1 MRPRSRSR
9 SPDRRRDSRD
19 DGLSPAMRE
28 LQREQLEAA
37 RRAVRAREMGKR
49 SLPASSPEEATS
61 SKKQREI
68 YVGNLAPGVD
78 AVLGTFFDE
87 ALARL
92 FPELAEFGP
101 PVLRVNVDPSR
112 AFGFVEF
119 RSEFLAHAASRLDKT
134 DVGGRPIHVGRPRGY
149 VETEPGH
156 AHDRTPVVA
165 AAPYK
170 LANTEMA
177 RKRR

>member
-1 MRPRSRSR
+1 
-9 SPDRRRDSRD
+9 
-19 DGLSPAMRE
+19 MRE
-28 LQREQLEAA
+28 LQRQQLEAA
-37 RRAVRAREMGKR
+37 RLAVRAREIGTR
-49 SLPASSPEEATS
+49 RLPASSPEEASS

-78 AVLGTFFDE
+78 VVLRTFFDE

-92 FPELAEFGP
+92 FPELAELGS
-101 PVLRVNVDPSR
+101 PVLRVNVDPSQ

-134 DVGGRPIHVGRPRGY
+134 DVGGRPIHIGRPRGY
-149 VETEPGH
+149 VEPEPGH
-156 AHDRTPVVA
+156 AHDQTPVVE
-165 AAPYK
+165 AAPYV

-177 RKRR
+177 RRRR

>member
-119 RSEFLAHAASRLDKT
+119 RSDFLAHAATKLDKT

-149 VETEPGH
+149 VEQEPGH

-165 AAPYK
+165 AAPYV

-177 RKRR
+177 RRRR

>member
-1 MRPRSRSR
+1 
-9 SPDRRRDSRD
+9 
-19 DGLSPAMRE
+19 MRE
-28 LQREQLEAA
+28 LQRQQLEAA
-37 RRAVRAREMGKR
+37 RLAVRAREIGTR
-49 SLPASSPEEATS
+49 RLPASSPEEASS

-78 AVLGTFFDE
+78 VVLRTFFDE

-92 FPELAEFGP
+92 FPELAELGS
-101 PVLRVNVDPSR
+101 PVLRVNVDPSQ

-134 DVGGRPIHVGRPRGY
+134 DVGGRPRGY
-149 VETEPGH
+149 VEIQPGH
-156 AHDRTPVVA
+156 AHDETPVVQ
-165 AAPYK
+165 AAPYV

-177 RKRR
+177 RKRG

>member
-1 MRPRSRSR
+1 
-9 SPDRRRDSRD
+9 
-19 DGLSPAMRE
+19 MRE
-28 LQREQLEAA
+28 LQRQQLEAA

-49 SLPASSPEEATS
+49 AHPASSPEDATS

-78 AVLGTFFDE
+78 VVLGTLFDE

-101 PVLRVNVDPSR
+101 PVLRVNVDPR
-112 AFGFVEF
+112 KAQ
-119 RSEFLAHAASRLDKT
+119 SELPGPGARVALDKT

-156 AHDRTPVVA
+156 AHDRTPAVA

-170 LANTEMA
+170 LANTGWRESGDRA
-177 RKRR
+177 NLLVANKHS